1 MNRIDK
7 FCYQHPRFG
16 IPNLMLVL
24 AIGTG
29 IVWLV
34 SAIDTNGILLSTL
47 AFSPYKILHGQV
59 WRLLTFLFIP
69 QYSGISLFIMLYFYY
84 FIGTSLERQ
93 WGSAKFNVYFF
104 SGVLFMEIFSLVS
117 YLVADVSI
125 GITTYYLLYSLL
137 FAFAVY
143 YGDNIVRLFFI
154 IPIKMKYF
162 AFIGAAMMIYDVFR
176 MLSLPFPTMLLPIVA
191 VLNFLLFCG
200 STLFR
205 PFSLEDRKQRTQR
218 TNFNNE
224 MRRMR
229 HVEKSN
235 SYTRKCA
242 VCGRTDASN
251 PEMEFR
257 YCSRCEG
264 YHCFCIDHIN
274 NHVHFTE

>member
-1 MNRIDK
+1 MMVIA
-7 FCYQHPRFG
+7 
-16 IPNLMLVL
+16 V
-24 AIGTG
+24 GTG
-29 IVWLV
+29 LVWLI
-34 SAIDTNGILLSTL
+34 SAIDTNGILLQTL
-47 AFSPYKILHGQV
+47 IFSPYHILHGQV
-59 WRLLTFLFIP
+59 WRLVTFIFVP

-93 WGSAKFNVYFF
+93 WGSAKFNIYFF
-104 SGVLFMEIFSLVS
+104 SGVLFMAIFSLVS
-117 YLVADVSI
+117 YLVADVTI

-154 IPIKMKYF
+154 IPIKMRYF
-162 AFIGAAMMIYDVFR
+162 AFFGAAMMVYDIFR
-176 MLSLPFPTMLLPIVA
+176 MWSSPFPTMLLPIVA
-191 VLNFLLFCG
+191 VLNFFLFCG
-200 STLFR
+200 GILLRS
-205 PFSLEDRKQRTQR
+205 FSVEGRKQRTQR

-229 HVEKSN
+229 HDQKAAV
-235 SYTRKCA
+235 YTRKCA

-251 PEMEFR
+251 PELEFR